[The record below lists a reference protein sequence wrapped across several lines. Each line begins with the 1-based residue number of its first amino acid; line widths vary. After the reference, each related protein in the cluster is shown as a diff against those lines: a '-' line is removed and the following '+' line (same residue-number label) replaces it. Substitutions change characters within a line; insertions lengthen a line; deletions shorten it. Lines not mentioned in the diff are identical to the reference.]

1 MTLSITNKPVS
12 SSASPKFVNSI
23 LKGFGTKLKNVIFK
37 SSHEET
43 QSNAV
48 LITQETDPEKLELEH
63 RKALVYSTFCD
74 QIYIFLSLSKR
85 RGFSIK
91 YLDCLKETI
100 LRNKN
105 SLFSQDENL
114 RMLFL
119 IDLVKEIRKLRQ
131 KIYQNKG
138 NIYNRPI
145 EDDINKMICQL
156 YNNLPE
162 NTYERLRGEELE
174 LECKE
179 IAELKERAKEL
190 YPHNLEAQE
199 SYLRLHGIF

>member
-1 MTLSITNKPVS
+1 MTLSIANKPAS
-12 SSASPKFVNSI
+12 SSASSKFVNSI

-37 SSHEET
+37 SSHEEN

-48 LITQETDPEKLELEH
+48 FITQETDPEKLELEH
-63 RKALVYSTFCD
+63 RKALVYNTFFD

-100 LRNKN
+100 LRDKN
-105 SLFSQDENL
+105 FLFTQDENL

-119 IDLVKEIRKLRQ
+119 IDLIKEIRKLRQ
-131 KIYQNKG
+131 KIYQNRG
-138 NIYNRPI
+138 SIDNHTM

-162 NTYERLRGEELE
+162 NTYELLRGEELE
-174 LECKE
+174 LECQE
-179 IAELKERAKEL
+179 MADFQERAKEL
-190 YPHNLEAQE
+190 YPDNIEAQE